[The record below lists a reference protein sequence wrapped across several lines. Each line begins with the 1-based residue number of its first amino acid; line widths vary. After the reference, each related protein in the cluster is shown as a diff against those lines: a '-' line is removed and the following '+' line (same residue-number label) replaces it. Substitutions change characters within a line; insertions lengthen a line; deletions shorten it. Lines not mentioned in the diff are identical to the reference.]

1 MTSGF
6 FEQILLSTH
15 IIKCFTMSKLENQ
28 ERFDYYS
35 VKISFEENNKEA
47 IHLVGIFIIPCQ
59 DSYQMNSL

>member
-6 FEQILLSTH
+6 FKKILLSTR

-35 VKISFEENNKEA
+35 VKISFEENN
-47 IHLVGIFIIPCQ
+47 
-59 DSYQMNSL
+59 